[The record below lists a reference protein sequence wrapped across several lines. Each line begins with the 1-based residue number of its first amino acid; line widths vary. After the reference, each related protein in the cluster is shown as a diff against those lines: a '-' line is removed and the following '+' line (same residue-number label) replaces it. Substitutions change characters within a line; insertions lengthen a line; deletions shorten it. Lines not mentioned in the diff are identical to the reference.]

1 MVIPRRPLL
10 PMLIEAPLEHTV
22 DLPRVADHLS
32 GKLRTR
38 AALLPSFTIRH
49 AVEVPIYPYDVDVD
63 HSAVVGVH
71 DAGRPTHL
79 DPAIRHRPSC
89 SFGRSAIAA
98 VISPQSE
105 RINQVHGVSVDV
117 SIEVVPPGEADG
129 ILTDE
134 SSESRV
140 VVTSSVVVES
150 GLRIPL
156 SAGRNNELCSIS
168 SALWGR
174 QRERWSWCALTLDR
188 SWGDPRGV
196 CVRQGRSCLD
206 RTHQTPRASMV
217 AAAASAS
224 CRVSQELVYQRAK
237 STS

>member
-140 VVTSSVVVES
+140 VVTSSVVVDRPC
-150 GLRIPL
+150 GVD
-156 SAGRNNELCSIS
+156 NEND
-168 SALWGR
+168 G
-174 QRERWSWCALTLDR
+174 
-188 SWGDPRGV
+188 RGV
-196 CVRQGRSCLD
+196 RSRSTAVGGTL
-206 RTHQTPRASMV
+206 AG
-217 AAAASAS
+217 SAS
-224 CRVSQELVYQRAK
+224 VRAVLAWIEPTKHQEPAWSLRRRVQVAG
-237 STS
+237 